1 MRILKIDKYK
11 KPDSFKLNCRFGV
24 VDEDGKN
31 LQGVINVEELDEI
44 ILPMQKI
51 EERKTQA
58 PQYNGGYFVYNPAES
73 KPKKIYETYEE
84 AYKNAR
90 ELAARYDDV
99 TFYVLQIITQIK
111 REKFI
116 KTNTVDREGHLSETF
131 DNDQVPF

>member
-1 MRILKIDKYK
+1 MRILKIEKYI
-11 KPDSFKLNCRFGV
+11 KPDYFGENCRFGV
-24 VDEDGKN
+24 FDENGQD
-31 LQGVINVEELDEI
+31 LQGIINVENLDEI
-44 ILPMQKI
+44 KCTGFPETNK
-51 EERKTQA
+51 
-58 PQYNGGYFVYNPAES
+58 YNGGYFVYNPAES

-84 AYKNAR
+84 AYKDAR

-116 KTNTVDREGHLSETF
+116 KTNTVDREGHFSETF

>member
-1 MRILKIDKYK
+1 MRILKIEKYT
-11 KPDSFKLNCRFGV
+11 KPDSFKKNCRFGV
-24 VDEDGKN
+24 FDENGQD
-31 LQGVINVEELDEI
+31 LQGIINVDDLDEI
-44 ILPMQKI
+44 KCTGFPETNK
-51 EERKTQA
+51 
-58 PQYNGGYFVYNPAES
+58 YNGGYFVYNPAES

-116 KTNTVDREGHLSETF
+116 KTNTVDREGHFSETI

>member
-1 MRILKIDKYK
+1 MRILKIEKYT
-11 KPDSFKLNCRFGV
+11 KPDSFKKNCRFGV
-24 VDEDGKN
+24 FDEKGKD
-31 LQGVINVEELDEI
+31 LQGVINVEELDEV
-44 ILPMQKI
+44 ILPPKYDDFS
-51 EERKTQA
+51 EKKK
-58 PQYNGGYFVYNPAES
+58 QYNGGYFVYNPAES

-116 KTNTVDREGHLSETF
+116 KTNTVDREGHFSETI

>member
-1 MRILKIDKYK
+1 MRILKIDGYRN
-11 KPDSFKLNCRFGV
+11 PDNFKIGCRFGV
-24 VDEDGKN
+24 IDENGKN
-31 LQGVINVEELDEI
+31 LQGVINVEELDEV
-44 ILPMQKI
+44 ILPPKYDDFSEKKQ
-51 EERKTQA
+51 
-58 PQYNGGYFVYNPAES
+58 QYNGGYFVYNPAES

-116 KTNTVDREGHLSETF
+116 KTNTVDREGHFSETF